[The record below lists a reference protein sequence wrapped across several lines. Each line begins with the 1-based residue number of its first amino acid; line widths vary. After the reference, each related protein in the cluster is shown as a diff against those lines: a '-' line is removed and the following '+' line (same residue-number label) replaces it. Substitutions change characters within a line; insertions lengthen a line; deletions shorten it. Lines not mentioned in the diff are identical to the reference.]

1 MLSFAVK
8 IRAIEIQYIVL
19 SILTLEGR
27 KKKKT
32 NPRAALTR
40 DIRVAF
46 VLTVYEYWSEGALQ
60 VM

>member
-8 IRAIEIQYIVL
+8 IRAIEIQDIVL
-19 SILTLEGR
+19 SILTLEER
-27 KKKKT
+27 KKKQ
-32 NPRAALTR
+32 PRPALTR

-60 VM
+60 II